1 MHNEHPLRES
11 VDDVIRDHVPEG
23 SHHAYILRV
32 ALTQL
37 VVQLFPHGRS
47 ICPKVLEDRQLL
59 LLKIGVQSGKG
70 RPRPHEGGTDQL
82 DRGELPGFVQ
92 LRQDSK

>member
-1 MHNEHPLRES
+1 MHDEHPLGES

-23 SHHAYILRV
+23 SHHPHIIRV

-47 ICPKVLEDRQLL
+47 ICPEVLEDRQLVL
-59 LLKIGVQSGKG
+59 VKVGVQSGKG
-70 RPRPHEGGTDQL
+70 RPRLLEGGTDQL
-82 DRGELPGFVQ
+82 DRGEM
-92 LRQDSK
+92 S